1 MKIKKTIIFYIRP
14 SFCLRV
20 DEGNKTRYIAVVP
33 VVFLFSSAIV
43 STPRELKES
52 ELKLCD
58 SRIGPN

>member
-20 DEGNKTRYIAVVP
+20 DEGNKMRYIAVDPAV
-33 VVFLFSSAIV
+33 LLSSAIV

-52 ELKLCD
+52 ASSSYMVAK
-58 SRIGPN
+58 